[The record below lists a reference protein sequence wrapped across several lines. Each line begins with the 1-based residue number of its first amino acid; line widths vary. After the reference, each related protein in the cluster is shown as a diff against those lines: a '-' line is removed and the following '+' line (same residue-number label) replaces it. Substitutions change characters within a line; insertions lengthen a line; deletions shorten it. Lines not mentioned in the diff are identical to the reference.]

1 MLREEIIP
9 KKNGS
14 ITMPDQIVIPY
25 IGTVFGEAE
34 ELTETRLQTLVQ
46 QIRDGEYLGIILG
59 QDFDF
64 EEDYMQIEIDQ
75 ERICLQYIQNI
86 GTDAE
91 CFYSSFDP
99 AYLDSEEEAPISC
112 TDGQSIILMRHTMQD
127 PVLAAK
133 SVEYFVRT
141 GMLYPNM
148 EWLKGWWDA
157 ES

>member
-9 KKNGS
+9 KKDGDIS
-14 ITMPDQIVIPY
+14 MPDRIVTPY

-34 ELTETRLQTLVQ
+34 ELTEIRLQTLVQ
-46 QIRDGEYLGIILG
+46 QIQNGESLGIILG

-64 EEDYMQIEIDQ
+64 EEDYMQIEIDGG
-75 ERICLQYIQNI
+75 RICFQYIRDI

-99 AYLDSEEEAPISC
+99 DFLDSEEEAPINC
-112 TDGQSIILMRHTMQD
+112 TDGQSVLLMRHTMQD

-133 SVEYFVRT
+133 CVEYFART
-141 GMLYPNM
+141 GALYPGM
-148 EWLKGWWDA
+148 TWLKGSWDA
-157 ES
+157 RE